1 MTKEEVE
8 YILEA
13 YGLDRILED
22 NQMEL
27 VDILDILNDLGYLD
41 LEQYYDDSGR

>member
-41 LEQYYDDSGR
+41 LEQYEDDNE

>member
-1 MTKEEVE
+1 MRKEEVE

-22 NQMEL
+22 NQMDL
-27 VDILDILNDLGYLD
+27 VDILEILSDLGYID
-41 LEQYYDDSGR
+41 LEQYNHED

>member
-1 MTKEEVE
+1 MKKEEVE

-27 VDILDILNDLGYLD
+27 VEILEILNDLGYLD
-41 LEQYYDDSGR
+41 LEQYENED

>member
-1 MTKEEVE
+1 MKKEEVE

-27 VDILDILNDLGYLD
+27 VDILEILNDLGYID
-41 LEQYYDDSGR
+41 LEQYNHED

>member
-1 MTKEEVE
+1 MRKEEVE

-22 NQMEL
+22 NQMKL
-27 VDILDILNDLGYLD
+27 VDILEILNDLGYID
-41 LEQYYDDSGR
+41 LEQYEDVC

>member
-1 MTKEEVE
+1 MRKEEVE

-22 NQMEL
+22 NQMGL
-27 VDILDILNDLGYLD
+27 VDILEILNDLGYID
-41 LEQYYDDSGR
+41 LEQYEYAD